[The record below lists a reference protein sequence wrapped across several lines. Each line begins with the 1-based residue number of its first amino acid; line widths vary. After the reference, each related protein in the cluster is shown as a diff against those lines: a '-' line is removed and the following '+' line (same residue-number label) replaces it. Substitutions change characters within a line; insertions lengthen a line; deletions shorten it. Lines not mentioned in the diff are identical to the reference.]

1 MGKEQKREPKSR
13 VENHDTE
20 TAAELTPST
29 VNPVN
34 DSRGRQAEGNV
45 ENHDTET
52 AAELTPSTVNPV
64 DDSRERQTEVNEVN
78 GTGIG
83 VTALILSLLAFFM
96 FPFILAATAIVLGIV
111 GARRGSAAGWWAVG
125 IGAFVLI
132 IRILAFP
139 ILAIF

>member
-1 MGKEQKREPKSR
+1 MGKGQKKQPKHH
-13 VENHDTE
+13 VED
-20 TAAELTPST
+20 
-29 VNPVN
+29 
-34 DSRGRQAEGNV
+34 
-45 ENHDTET
+45 HDTET

-64 DDSRERQTEVNEVN
+64 DNSRNQQEEVS

-83 VTALILSLLAFFM
+83 VTALILALLAFFL
-96 FPFILAATAIVLGIV
+96 FPFTLAATAIVLGIV

-139 ILAIF
+139 ILAIS